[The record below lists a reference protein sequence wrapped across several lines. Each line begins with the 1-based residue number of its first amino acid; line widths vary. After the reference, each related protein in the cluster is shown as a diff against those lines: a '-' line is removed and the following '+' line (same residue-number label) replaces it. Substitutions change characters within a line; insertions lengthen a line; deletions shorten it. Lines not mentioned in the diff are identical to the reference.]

1 MEKYPVVSTGYFLG
15 KRHTV
20 PQCSKFQFIGLLN
33 RYRITHVIA
42 RLHFPVAVPGSFL
55 GANACVICRP
65 LPLAQLP

>member
-20 PQCSKFQFIGLLN
+20 PQCAKFQFIGLLN

-42 RLHFPVAVPGSFL
+42 NPRMRVWRSLVYFQGFL
-55 GANACVICRP
+55 FFEIATSLRSS
-65 LPLAQLP
+65 Q